1 MKTCNKC
8 KEEKELSEF
17 YKNKSKKDNLST
29 WCGACSN
36 KYHKQYRQNNKEAIE
51 RYRKKHYQ
59 NNKEA
64 IEGHRKKY
72 YKKHYQ
78 NNKEAYAER
87 AHLYYRENKEKY
99 TEQKRAYTSANR
111 EKIAERHRLY
121 NLNNREAILETE
133 RLWRKNQPAAV
144 YEIRNKLN
152 GKVYIGQSTTYPTR
166 KAQHRGQLKKGT
178 HGNKLLQLD
187 YNKHGEDAFEYSMV
201 REFQC
206 DTPQEFLIEQESIE
220 MAIRVQRGETLYNS
234 QLPSTELLKC
244 DLELLESAI
253 TEFEHPIDHLQMII
267 ETCNSQN
274 VPLQL
279 GLLALKQIKERE

>member
-17 YKNKSKKDNLST
+17 YKNKSKKDNLSI

-51 RYRKKHYQ
+51 GHRKKYHQ

-64 IEGHRKKY
+64 IAGHR
-72 YKKHYQ
+72 KKHYQ

-121 NLNNREAILETE
+121 NLNNREAIMEAELL
-133 RLWRKNQPAAV
+133 RRKNQPAAV

-206 DTPQEFLIEQESIE
+206 DAPKEFLLEQESIE
-220 MAIRVQRGETLYNS
+220 MAIRIQRGETLYNS
-234 QLPSTELLKC
+234 QLPP
-244 DLELLESAI
+244 LELL
-253 TEFEHPIDHLQMII
+253 I
-267 ETCNSQN
+267 EEVNT
-274 VPLQL
+274 
-279 GLLALKQIKERE
+279 